1 MNTEPATC
9 PNCGKPVSPHALMAL
24 CPDCLL
30 RAGFGTATGAT
41 VVGDAPVFAT
51 PAPEEL
57 APHFPQLE
65 VLEVLGRGGMGVVY
79 KVRQKSLNRLAAL
92 KLLAPERVEDARF
105 AERFQNEAHAL
116 AALNHP
122 HIVTVYD
129 FGQAGGFYY
138 LLMEF
143 VDGVNLR
150 QAMKAGRFTPEQ
162 ALAIVPPVCE
172 ALQFAHEHGIV
183 HRDIKPENLLLD
195 KDGRVKIADFGIAR
209 MLHAETPEV
218 GLAES
223 QPAGTPQYMAP
234 EQKAHERAD
243 HRVDIYSLGVVLY
256 ELLTGE
262 LPADRLQPPSSRARG
277 VQIDV
282 RLDEIVLRALEA
294 KPELR
299 YQTAGEF
306 RTQVQTVIATPG
318 GANPVPGPNSPADT
332 RSPITPRFSLM
343 AIVAA
348 SCAGLGLAVTG
359 FVWVSA
365 LSHSKP
371 PWEFIAG
378 SSLLLPLLVLF
389 SLATVPGWIAV
400 SQIQRSGGKLC
411 GLGVA
416 MFAGLA
422 LPLIVL
428 DGPLIGGVWC
438 AVMVVLSRRV
448 GEASDER
455 AFNDLLGVI
464 WMVLTVLTSAFVDW
478 SIAARVW
485 RRVNPQTNGVSGTPS
500 TRAQEGPSIMAHAA
514 FFCGC
519 LSGVIPTIFYWWAPW
534 LAPWLSPEGKQ
545 VMLWLTLV
553 AAILAISLALASK
566 KCWQRNQALVIGG
579 INLSIWMLFFI
590 AGHFAIISTP
600 LTHTEPFDPSLS
612 FGPVN
617 EQAIVVGATNQS
629 FFNFDRGFVEAPAK
643 FDPAN
648 PDSNDKLWKWNT
660 DHQVDLFSRQVN
672 GKPTVVMSEMIQTAL
687 NEEDFDRLT
696 PSQLANH
703 KALKSG
709 IASGFRAQE
718 QFETSRGNLRGKST
732 FAFQTRFEE
741 LGLLQVLGV
750 TSNPPGVKIRYKL
763 LKKAGKSAPAPMVT
777 LVSARTGS
785 IRDYRN
791 YLGSVA
797 SRDDKSATA
806 PENAVSQEIPI
817 VFRIPSADVQSI
829 VPRLKAKERLAVEA
843 MDRDGTTKLGI
854 GSLRSVADQI
864 DADTGTLECKAVIT
878 AAKDTVLL
886 PNTFLNI
893 RLLLGI
899 KHDVT
904 LVPLGAIQ
912 RKSPGPSVFVVK
924 PDDTANLRPVRIGVI
939 EGSEVEIEQGL
950 TPGDRVVLD
959 APDTLTDGSHIRN
972 TAAPQ
977 TSSGSPAT
985 NASQPSQFPPATPE
999 LLAEKPRLR
1008 FLAWQDHW
1016 DPHKPYEPRGA
1027 FHPDGTPVIDI
1038 SEFHLL
1044 RAIPPTRCG
1053 DHTASADPRTP
1064 SFLYLWFSH
1073 PLFDKQGFNEVT
1085 LLDDAG
1091 KPIPLGANG
1100 LSGSAFWAPDTDTGG
1115 QGWATRTLCPANV
1128 PPTLTVRLR
1137 YAIGPWEEVRE
1148 FKPEEQI
1155 SAALGR
1161 GSQFNAMGQDA
1172 KGMAFF
1178 SISID
1183 KKQDPARQFGVV
1195 AVTRDGREWQTSG
1208 GGTSGGV
1215 GEAVHVQQFGFA
1227 TPLADVAYFRL
1238 STRAIETVE
1247 FPHVSTKTAADQSAI
1262 SPSAE
1267 SSSVQSKD
1275 DGASPS
1281 KAHRNVLLAELKQ
1294 ARDQASS
1301 LEARYRSGAV
1311 DFAEVQA
1318 GTQRVDLIEAELT
1331 GDAVQVAEVRLAG
1344 SRARAEFLTHRFQAG
1359 EITAEVLSKAQGDI
1373 TIEEAKLA
1381 EARARTPLPA
1391 ISFGPAKQRVFE
1403 SSNPGQRALNL
1414 ASGEFVD
1421 SRPPGRD
1428 ASIPQAVD
1436 SSPGGID
1443 LSAEEAATPSTLK
1456 AVGMRLCAEFIPSAN
1471 SEPAPTV
1478 DDISAGDFQ
1487 LALEH
1492 LESWRSNLESADPT
1506 SVNLH
1511 PPLATISGRR
1521 VHMFV
1526 TQDGTRGVLQIIN
1539 VETNPPTVTIRY
1551 RLLRTPAG
1559 NVSNVPHEVPAAK

>member
-9 PNCGKPVSPHALMAL
+9 PNCGKPVSTHALMAL

-41 VVGDAPVFAT
+41 VVGDAPIFAT

-150 QAMKAGRFTPEQ
+150 QAMKAGRFSPEQ

-209 MLHAETPEV
+209 MLHAETPDV

-234 EQKAHERAD
+234 EQKVHQRAD

-262 LPADRLQPPSSRARG
+262 LPADRLQPPSSCARG

-318 GANPVPGPNSPADT
+318 GANPAPAPNSRADT
-332 RSPITPRFSLM
+332 RFPIAPRFSLM

-348 SCAGLGLAVTG
+348 CCAGLGLAVTG
-359 FVWVSA
+359 FVLVSV
-365 LSHSKP
+365 LSHSYS
-371 PWEFIAG
+371 ESRSHFFFIG
-378 SSLLLPLLVLF
+378 GLLLPLLVLF
-389 SLATVPGWIAV
+389 SLATVLGWIAV

-422 LPLIVL
+422 LPLLVL
-428 DGPLIGGVWC
+428 DGPLIGGAWYAILVALDHTVSEPADEIAFDHLLTAIWI
-438 AVMVVLSRRV
+438 VL
-448 GEASDER
+448 
-455 AFNDLLGVI
+455 I
-464 WMVLTVLTSAFVDW
+464 VLTSAFVDW
-478 SIAARVW
+478 SIAVRVW
-485 RRVNPQTNGVSGTPS
+485 RRVNPQTSSVPGAPPTS
-500 TRAQEGPSIMAHAA
+500 AQEGPSVMAHAA
-514 FFCGC
+514 FVCGC
-519 LSGVIPTIFYWWAPW
+519 LSGGIPTVFYWLAPW

-553 AAILAISLALASK
+553 AAILAISLALTSN
-566 KCWQRNQALVIGG
+566 KCWQRNQALVMGG
-579 INLSIWMLFFI
+579 ISLSIWILFFI

-600 LTHTEPFDPSLS
+600 LTPFDPSLS

-617 EQAIVVGATNQS
+617 EQVIVVGATNQS
-629 FFNFDRGFVEAPAK
+629 FLSFDRGFVEAPAK

-648 PDSNDKLWKWNT
+648 PDSNDKLEKWNT
-660 DHQVDLFSRQVN
+660 EHQVDLFTRQVN
-672 GKPTVVMSEMIQTAL
+672 GKPTVVMSDMVETQL
-687 NEEDFDRLT
+687 NEDDFDRLT
-696 PSQLANH
+696 PWQLAH
-703 KALKSG
+703 HVALKSG
-709 IASGFRAQE
+709 ITSGFRAQE
-718 QFETSRGNLRGKST
+718 QWETSRGRLRGKST

-763 LKKAGKSAPAPMVT
+763 LKENGKAAPAPMATVVT
-777 LVSARTGS
+777 ARTGS

-797 SRDDKSATA
+797 APEDKSAA
-806 PENAVSQEIPI
+806 NPENTATQEVPI

-829 VPRLKAKERLAVEA
+829 VTRLKAKERLVVEA
-843 MDRDGTTKLGI
+843 LGRDGTTKLGD
-854 GSLRSVADQI
+854 GALRGVADQI
-864 DADTGTLECKAVIT
+864 DPITGTLECRAVVT
-878 AAKDTVLL
+878 AAKGTVLL

-893 RLLLGI
+893 RLLLGS

-904 LVPLGAIQ
+904 LAPLDAIL
-912 RKSPGPSVFVVK
+912 RKPQGPSVFVVK
-924 PDDTANLRPVRIGVI
+924 PDDTANLRPVKIGVI
-939 EGSEVEIEQGL
+939 EGSEVEIEHGL

-959 APDTLTDGSHIRN
+959 APDTLTDGGRIRS
-972 TAAPQ
+972 AAAHQ
-977 TSSGSPAT
+977 SGSGSPAT
-985 NASQPSQFPPATPE
+985 NASQTSQPPPATPE

-1008 FLAWQDHW
+1008 FLAWQDQW
-1016 DPHKPYEPRGA
+1016 DTREPNKLRGA
-1027 FHPDGTPVIDI
+1027 FHADGTPVSDV
-1038 SEFHLL
+1038 SELHLL
-1044 RAIPPTRCG
+1044 ASVPPTRCG
-1053 DHTASADPRTP
+1053 DHTSSADPRNP

-1073 PLFDKQGFNEVT
+1073 PLFDRQGFNEVT

-1091 KPIPLGANG
+1091 GPIPLGANG

-1115 QGWATRTLCPANV
+1115 QGWATRTLCPAKI

-1137 YAIGPWEEVRE
+1137 YTAGPWEGAQQ
-1148 FKPEEQI
+1148 FKPEEQV
-1155 SAALGR
+1155 SATLGG
-1161 GSQFNAMGQDA
+1161 GSQFNALGQDA
-1172 KGMAFF
+1172 KGRAFF

-1183 KKQDPARQFGVV
+1183 RKQDPDRQFGVV
-1195 AVTRDGREWQTSG
+1195 AVTKDGRELQTSG
-1208 GGTSGGV
+1208 GSSGGGV
-1215 GEAVHVQQFGFA
+1215 GEAVQVQQFGFA

-1238 STRAIETVE
+1238 STRAIKSVE
-1247 FPHVSTKTAADQSAI
+1247 FPNVSTQVKPPGTAAAPIPASGPVA
-1262 SPSAE
+1262 PAT
-1267 SSSVQSKD
+1267 
-1275 DGASPS
+1275 GAGTASPAD
-1281 KAHRNVLLAELKQ
+1281 AHRSV
-1294 ARDQASS
+1294 
-1301 LEARYRSGAV
+1301 
-1311 DFAEVQA
+1311 
-1318 GTQRVDLIEAELT
+1318 IEAELRQARVEASLQENAYKAGTVAAPEYEASKDKVAILEAEMT
-1331 GDAVQVAEVRLAG
+1331 GDEVRVASVRLTAARRQLELAE
-1344 SRARAEFLTHRFQAG
+1344 SLFQAG
-1359 EITAEVLSKAQGDI
+1359 RLPAVEHEKAKSDVAI
-1373 TIEEAKLA
+1373 AEAKLK
-1381 EARARTPLPA
+1381 EAVA
-1391 ISFGPAKQRVFE
+1391 I
-1403 SSNPGQRALNL
+1403 
-1414 ASGEFVD
+1414 
-1421 SRPPGRD
+1421 
-1428 ASIPQAVD
+1428 
-1436 SSPGGID
+1436 
-1443 LSAEEAATPSTLK
+1443 
-1456 AVGMRLCAEFIPSAN
+1456 
-1471 SEPAPTV
+1471 APH
-1478 DDISAGDFQ
+1478 D
-1487 LALEH
+1487 
-1492 LESWRSNLESADPT
+1492 
-1506 SVNLH
+1506 
-1511 PPLATISGRR
+1511 
-1521 VHMFV
+1521 
-1526 TQDGTRGVLQIIN
+1526 
-1539 VETNPPTVTIRY
+1539 
-1551 RLLRTPAG
+1551 
-1559 NVSNVPHEVPAAK
+1559 VPAEK